1 MSEPTRYIHTGF
13 YSTKAEMLLDS
24 LHNNMKFYLKRQAAT
39 QRAMNLRQLD
49 VIRAID
55 GEVCFRCNEV
65 YSRRAWLRYVPA
77 FNGYTDQKAL
87 LEIGAMLK
95 TVALNLLVYGNRGNK
110 LRPVKA
116 RALDGDKAW
125 SRNNTAKF
133 TTADDVELAFTV
145 ADVYYVYENFIG
157 RPNLSR
163 KYKAD
168 IIEGLRSKPL
178 DPIMVEAKKAALEDI
193 ARRKEEFSKKKYELE
208 REYEDKYSQIR
219 ATLQNEKNEKITAA
233 QAEVNAEIDKIEKS
247 IAAMS
252 TLAFGTAT

>member
-1 MSEPTRYIHTGF
+1 MSENTRYIHTGF
-13 YSTKAEMLLDS
+13 YSTKAEKLLS
-24 LHNNMKFYLKRQAAT
+24 CLHNNMKSYLNRQAYT
-39 QRAMNLRQLD
+39 RRARNLSQIEVVRD
-49 VIRAID
+49 ID
-55 GEVCFRCNEV
+55 GEVCFKCNEV
-65 YSRRAWLRYVPA
+65 YSHRAWLRYVPA
-77 FNGYTDQKAL
+77 FNGYSDQKAL

-95 TVALNLLVYGNRGNK
+95 TVALNLLVRGNRGK

-133 TTADDVELAFTV
+133 TTADDVESEFTV
-145 ADVYYVYENFIG
+145 ADVYYVYENFVG
-157 RPNLSR
+157 RHNLSR

-193 ARRKEEFSKKKYELE
+193 ARLKDEFSKKKNELE
-208 REYEDKYSQIR
+208 HEYENKYWQIR
-219 ATLQNEKNEKITAA
+219 ASLQNEKTDKIAAA

-252 TLAFGTAT
+252 TLAFGTVA

>member
-13 YSTKAEMLLDS
+13 YSTKAEMLLGS
-24 LHNNMKFYLKRQAAT
+24 LHNSMKSYLNRQAST
-39 QRAMNLRQLD
+39 QRARNLIQLD
-49 VIRAID
+49 VIRGLD

-65 YSRRAWLRYVPA
+65 YSHRAWRYVPA

-95 TVALNLLVYGNRGNK
+95 AVALNLLVYGNHGK

-116 RALDGDKAW
+116 RSLDGDKAW

-133 TTADDVELAFTV
+133 TTADNVESAFTV
-145 ADVYYVYENFIG
+145 ADVYYVYENFVG

-193 ARRKEEFSKKKYELE
+193 ARLKEEFSKKKYDLE

-252 TLAFGTAT
+252 TLAFGTAA

>member
-1 MSEPTRYIHTGF
+1 MSENIRYIHTGF
-13 YSTKAEMLLDS
+13 YSTKAEKLLSS
-24 LHNNMKFYLKRQAAT
+24 LQHNMKSYLDRQVST
-39 QRAMNLRQLD
+39 HRARNLSGIKVVRD
-49 VIRAID
+49 ID
-55 GEVCFRCNEV
+55 GEVCFKCNEV
-65 YSRRAWLRYVPA
+65 YNRRCSWRYVSA

-95 TVALNLLVYGNRGNK
+95 TVALNLLVYGNHGK

-116 RALDGDKAW
+116 RALEGDKAW

-133 TTADDVELAFTV
+133 TTADSDESEFTV

-168 IIEGLRSKPL
+168 IIEDLRSKPL

-193 ARRKEEFSKKKYELE
+193 TRLKDEFSKKKNELE
-208 REYEDKYSQIR
+208 HEYEDKYWQIR
-219 ATLQNEKNEKITAA
+219 AALQNEKNNRIAAA

-252 TLAFGTAT
+252 TLAFGTVA

>member
-24 LHNNMKFYLKRQAAT
+24 LHNYMTSYLNRQVST
-39 QRAMNLRQLD
+39 QRARNLKQLD
-49 VIRAID
+49 VIRDID

-65 YSRRAWLRYVPA
+65 YSRRAWSRYVPA

-95 TVALNLLVYGNRGNK
+95 TVALNLLVYGNRGK

-145 ADVYYVYENFIG
+145 ADVYYVYESFIG

-193 ARRKEEFSKKKYELE
+193 ARLKEEFSNKKYELE

-252 TLAFGTAT
+252 TLAFGTAA

>member
-1 MSEPTRYIHTGF
+1 MSEHTRYIHTGF
-13 YSTKAEMLLDS
+13 YSTKAEKLLTM
-24 LHNNMKFYLKRQAAT
+24 LHNSTKSYLNRQAST
-39 QRAMNLRQLD
+39 QRARNLSQIEVVRD
-49 VIRAID
+49 MD
-55 GEVCFRCNEV
+55 GEVCFKCNEV
-65 YSRRAWLRYVPA
+65 YNRRCWRYVSA

-95 TVALNLLVYGNRGNK
+95 TVALNLLVYGNRDK

-133 TTADDVELAFTV
+133 TTANNVESEFTV
-145 ADVYYVYENFIG
+145 ADVYYVYENFVG

-193 ARRKEEFSKKKYELE
+193 ARLKDEFSKKKYELE

-219 ATLQNEKNEKITAA
+219 AALQNEKADKIVAA
-233 QAEVNAEIDKIEKS
+233 QAEVNSEIDKIEKS
-247 IAAMS
+247 IEAMS
-252 TLAFGTAT
+252 TLAFGTAA